1 MAAGSQ
7 LDERM
12 NGGSGSRSLG
22 FGRSAQPGAHAT
34 IDPEDFAGDER
45 RLVGGEEQHGARN
58 LGRVGHAAER
68 MHGVWYVGVEES
80 GFVPDANNV
89 PLIRDI
95 EGRNPEME
103 TFLDATDVA
112 FDVKRLTGQSDRE
125 RCTRAFRLEFIGRR
139 SAGMGLKEDEISI
152 VKQVIVVDRLL
163 SAMYLGKVRT
173 RGVPGYDSECAE
185 AGQAIK

>member
-1 MAAGSQ
+1 MEEEYSK
-7 LDERM
+7 
-12 NGGSGSRSLG
+12 
-22 FGRSAQPGAHAT
+22 
-34 IDPEDFAGDER
+34 DPCLKKQDGTWHHIR
-45 RLVGGEEQHGARN
+45 WRN
-58 LGRVGHAAER
+58 CLSFLPAER

-95 EGRNPEME
+95 DGRNREIE

-112 FDVKRLTGQSDRE
+112 SDVKRLTGQPDRE

-163 SAMYLGKVRT
+163 SAMYLGKMRT